1 MGGGAMEFGV
11 LLVKGGKLAPIPD
24 DGQSAPH
31 INAPLHL
38 SCVGQFSALSRAGG
52 TLWDCEGSQ

>member
-1 MGGGAMEFGV
+1 MEFGV

-52 TLWDCEGSQ
+52 TLWNCEGSQ

>member
-1 MGGGAMEFGV
+1 MEFEV

-31 INAPLHL
+31 INAPPLHL

>member
-1 MGGGAMEFGV
+1 MEFEA

-24 DGQSAPH
+24 DGQSTPH